1 MAVKMH
7 QRDVERLQQETGKAP
22 EEMTEEELTQAMK
35 KLGIKSLELT
45 PEEKIRVEQAA
56 DEPPELDR
64 TDRCPKC
71 GAPLAGDESFC
82 GSCGQP
88 V

>member
-1 MAVKMH
+1 MAVKIH
-7 QRDVERLQQETGKAP
+7 QRDVERLQNETGKAP

-45 PEEKIRVEQAA
+45 PDEKLRIERAA
-56 DEPPELDR
+56 AERPELDSAAQ
-64 TDRCPKC
+64 CPKC
-71 GAPLAGDESFC
+71 GAPLTGDESFC
-82 GSCGQP
+82 GSCGQS